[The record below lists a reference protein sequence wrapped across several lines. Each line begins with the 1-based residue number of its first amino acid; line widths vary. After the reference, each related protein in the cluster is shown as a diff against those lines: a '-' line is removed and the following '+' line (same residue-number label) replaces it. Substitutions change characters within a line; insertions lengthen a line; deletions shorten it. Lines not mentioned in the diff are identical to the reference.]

1 MKYIYN
7 NMYSQNNVLN
17 VDFQEPKN
25 FIEKV
30 ITLQQQMP
38 HILDDFKKYFV
49 LYNKDPNYPEY
60 QNMFENVKSNLTT
73 LSSSLFMVSNEV
85 DSNTDKI
92 SDVFNRLDIL
102 IKKEKRANIML
113 KRKLGIVEQKA
124 NSTDEMIDNYS
135 EIYDIGYLR
144 NWGLFISIFVAGLCI
159 SKVFK
164 QQNMNIN

>member
-1 MKYIYN
+1 
-7 NMYSQNNVLN
+7 MYSQNNVLN
-17 VDFQEPKN
+17 VDFQQPKN

>member
-1 MKYIYN
+1 
-7 NMYSQNNVLN
+7 MYSQNNVLN
-17 VDFQEPKN
+17 VDFQQPKN

-73 LSSSLFMVSNEV
+73 LSSSLFMVSNEI

-102 IKKEKRANIML
+102 IKKEKRTNIML

>member
-1 MKYIYN
+1 
-7 NMYSQNNVLN
+7 
-17 VDFQEPKN
+17 
-25 FIEKV
+25 
-30 ITLQQQMP
+30 
-38 HILDDFKKYFV
+38 
-49 LYNKDPNYPEY
+49 
-60 QNMFENVKSNLTT
+60 
-73 LSSSLFMVSNEV
+73 MVSNEV

-102 IKKEKRANIML
+102 IKKEKRTNIML

>member
-1 MKYIYN
+1 
-7 NMYSQNNVLN
+7 MYSQNKVLN

-30 ITLQQQMP
+30 VTLQQQMP

-60 QNMFENVKSNLTT
+60 QNMFETVKSNLTT
-73 LSSSLFMVSNEV
+73 LSSSLFMASNEV
-85 DSNTDKI
+85 DLNIDKI

-102 IKKEKRANIML
+102 IKKEKKANIML
-113 KRKLGIVEQKA
+113 KRRLGIIEQKA
-124 NSTDEMIDNYS
+124 NSSDEMIDDYS
-135 EIYDIGYLR
+135 EMYDIGYLR
-144 NWGLFISIFVAGLCI
+144 NWGLFISIFLAGLCI

-164 QQNMNIN
+164 QQNMNTN

>member
-1 MKYIYN
+1 
-7 NMYSQNNVLN
+7 MYSQNKVLN

-30 ITLQQQMP
+30 VTLQQQMP

-60 QNMFENVKSNLTT
+60 QNMFETVKSNLTT

-92 SDVFNRLDIL
+92 SDVFNRLDVL
-102 IKKEKRANIML
+102 IKKEKRTNIML
-113 KRKLGIVEQKA
+113 KRRLGIVETEA
-124 NSTDEMIDNYS
+124 NSSKEMIHDYNQM
-135 EIYDIGYLR
+135 YDEDYLR
-144 NWGLFISIFVAGLCI
+144 NWGLFLSTVAVGVSI
-159 SKVFK
+159 SKLFTFS
-164 QQNMNIN
+164 Q

>member
-1 MKYIYN
+1 
-7 NMYSQNNVLN
+7 MYSQNKVLN

-25 FIEKV
+25 FIENV

>member
-1 MKYIYN
+1 MKV
-7 NMYSQNNVLN
+7 ML
-17 VDFQEPKN
+17 
-25 FIEKV
+25 
-30 ITLQQQMP
+30 
-38 HILDDFKKYFV
+38 
-49 LYNKDPNYPEY
+49 
-60 QNMFENVKSNLTT
+60 
-73 LSSSLFMVSNEV
+73 
-85 DSNTDKI
+85 
-92 SDVFNRLDIL
+92 IL